1 MHVGGHPEQALL
13 DQHLRPSVPDEQQD
27 ADVAAAPDGVSAIA
41 RATLDLRLDVA
52 WGDLVRM
59 RADGLD
65 LPATS
70 TDGSLGVP
78 QVLGLAPTES
88 CGLVVS
94 AGDTFVFTVE
104 FADPLRA
111 EAILTYGN
119 ASQPGFSRQGHQLAT
134 YALDELRPVWFER
147 AEVEANLN
155 RLEVLE

>member
-1 MHVGGHPEQALL
+1 MAAL
-13 DQHLRPSVPDEQQD
+13 
-27 ADVAAAPDGVSAIA
+27 ASASGQLLCLA
-41 RATLDLRLDVA
+41 GRLDVA

-88 CGLVVS
+88 GELVVS

-119 ASQPGFSRQGHQLAT
+119 ASQPGFPRPGHQLAT

-147 AEVEANLN
+147 ADVEANLN